1 MEEKLDRQD
10 ENLSMEEIFEQ
21 MDVSSARK
29 GSRKEAEV
37 FSIQPDGL
45 MVIMEGKLD
54 GFVPL
59 DQLVNDLNE
68 YSVGDKI
75 EVMVIK
81 TNEEEGRSTV
91 SEKRVHAR
99 QALSRVEKAFREGT
113 PIEGRVVSETN
124 AGYNIRLLR
133 TVPAFLPGSESGIR
147 KGESAP

>member
-75 EVMVIK
+75 EVMVIRPTK
-81 TNEEEGRSTV
+81 KREEALYLKKGSTRDRRSV
-91 SEKRVHAR
+91 EWKRLSGKER
-99 QALSRVEKAFREGT
+99 Q
-113 PIEGRVVSETN
+113 
-124 AGYNIRLLR
+124 
-133 TVPAFLPGSESGIR
+133 
-147 KGESAP
+147 